1 MATVSSA
8 SERSRGTSELWMAV
22 DAMSGDHGVTPLVV
36 GSISAATELD
46 AHVLLV
52 GDEKILAAELQKH
65 GYSGSNIRIVH
76 ASDVITMDDS
86 PAMAVRQKK
95 DASVNVAAR
104 LVASGEALGF
114 FSPGNTGASM
124 AAALAQMGRLPG
136 VKRPAIATPIPRE
149 DGTATVLL
157 DSGANVDCK
166 SEYLVQFAIMGEVY
180 SREIMGVI
188 NPKIGLISNGEEDT
202 KGNELTLSALHRLK
216 KLPYDFV
223 GNVEGRDLYGTGKPV
238 HVVVCDGFVGNI
250 ILKSIEGLAK
260 TIFSSL
266 KKNINASAIAQG
278 GALLMKPA
286 FLAVKNRMD
295 YATYGGAPLLGV
307 NGVCIIGH
315 GSSNARAVRNAVR
328 VGLEFGQKNV
338 TQRIADNIKRFS

>member
-1 MATVSSA
+1 MSNAKPQ
-8 SERSRGTSELWMAV
+8 WMAV
-22 DAMSGDHGVTPLVV
+22 DAMSGDYGIAPLVA
-36 GSISAATELD
+36 GSVQAVRDLN
-46 AHVLLV
+46 AHVVLV
-52 GDEKILAAELQKH
+52 GDQKILEAELKKQRVN
-65 GYSGSNIRIVH
+65 SENIRIVQ
-76 ASDVITMDDS
+76 ASDVITMDDA
-86 PAMAVRQKK
+86 PAMAVRQKR
-95 DASVNVAAR
+95 DASVNVAAK
-104 LVASGEALGF
+104 LVAQKEALGF

-124 AAALAQMGRLPG
+124 AAALAHMGRLPG

-180 SREIMGVI
+180 SREIMGII

-202 KGNELTLSALHRLK
+202 KGNELTCDALNRLK

-223 GNVEGRDLYGTGKPV
+223 GNIEGRDLYGTGKPV
-238 HVVVCDGFVGNI
+238 HVAVCDGFVGNV

-286 FLAVKNRMD
+286 FIAVKNRMD
-295 YATYGGAPLLGV
+295 YTSYGGAPLLGV
-307 NGVCIIGH
+307 DGLCMIGH
-315 GSSNARAVRNAVR
+315 GSSNARAVFNAIR
-328 VGLEFGQKNV
+328 VGLEFGQRNV
-338 TQRIADNIKRFS
+338 TERIAENIKRFG

>member
-1 MATVSSA
+1 M
-8 SERSRGTSELWMAV
+8 WMAV
-22 DAMSGDHGVTPLVV
+22 DAMSGDNGAAPLVTGAV
-36 GSISAATELD
+36 QASQEQN
-46 AHVLLV
+46 AHVILV
-52 GDEKILAAELQKH
+52 GDEKILRAELKKH
-65 GYSGSNIRIVH
+65 SFTADNIRIAH
-76 ASDVITMDDS
+76 ASEVITMDDS

-95 DASVNVAAR
+95 DASVNIAAK
-104 LVASGEALGF
+104 LVASGEAMGF

-124 AAALAQMGRLPG
+124 AAALAHMGRSKG

-166 SEYLVQFAIMGEVY
+166 AEYLIQFAIMGEVY

-202 KGNELTLSALHRLK
+202 KGSELTLAAFNKLK

-223 GNVEGRDLYGTGKPV
+223 GNVEGRDLYGTGKEV
-238 HVVVCDGFVGNI
+238 HVVVCDGFIGNI
-250 ILKSIEGLAK
+250 MLKTIEGLAK

-307 NGVCIIGH
+307 AGVCIIGH
-315 GSSNARAVRNAVR
+315 GSSSARAVKNAIR
-328 VGLEFGQKNV
+328 VGLEFGQKHV
-338 TQRIADNIKRFS
+338 TERIAENIKRFG

>member
-1 MATVSSA
+1 MARAGDPYS
-8 SERSRGTSELWMAV
+8 WMAV
-22 DAMSGDHGVTPLVV
+22 DAMSGDNGPAPLVSGAV
-36 GSISAATELD
+36 AAAREID
-46 AHVLLV
+46 AHVILI
-52 GDEKILAAELQKH
+52 GDEKILSWELKRH
-65 GYSGSNIRIVH
+65 DYTGENIRIVH
-76 ASDVITMDDS
+76 AADVITMQDS
-86 PAMAVRQKK
+86 PAMAVRQKR

-149 DGTATVLL
+149 DGAATVLI

-166 SEYLVQFAIMGEVY
+166 PEYLVQFAIMGEVY
-180 SREIMGVI
+180 SREIMGII
-188 NPKIGLISNGEEDT
+188 NPKIGIISNGEEET
-202 KGNELTLSALHRLK
+202 KGNELTLAALNKLK

-223 GNVEGRDLYGTGKPV
+223 GNVEGRDLYGTGKQV

-250 ILKSIEGLAK
+250 MLKSIEGLAK

-266 KKNINASAIAQG
+266 KKNITASAIAQG
-278 GALLMKPA
+278 GAFLMKPA

-307 NGVCIIGH
+307 AGVCIIGH
-315 GSSNARAVRNAVR
+315 GSSSARAVRNGIR

-338 TQRIADNIKRFS
+338 TGRIAENIKRFT

>member
-1 MATVSSA
+1 MARPGDPHS
-8 SERSRGTSELWMAV
+8 WMAV
-22 DAMSGDHGVTPLVV
+22 DAMSGDHGPAPLVLGAV
-36 GSISAATELD
+36 AAAREID
-46 AHVLLV
+46 AHVILV
-52 GDEKILAAELQKH
+52 GDEKTLMQELKRQ
-65 GYSGSNIRIVH
+65 GYSGENIRVVH
-76 ASDVITMDDS
+76 AAEVITMEDS

-95 DASVNVAAR
+95 EASVNVAAR
-104 LVASGEALGF
+104 LVAAGEALGF

-166 SEYLVQFAIMGEVY
+166 PEYLLQFAIMGEVY
-180 SREIMGVI
+180 SREIMGII
-188 NPKIGLISNGEEDT
+188 NPKIGLISNGEEET
-202 KGNELTLSALHRLK
+202 KGNELTLAALNKLK

-223 GNVEGRDLYGTGKPV
+223 GNVEGRDLYGTGKQV

-278 GALLMKPA
+278 GAFLMKPA

-307 NGVCIIGH
+307 SGVCIIGH
-315 GSSNARAVRNAVR
+315 GSSSARAVRNGIR

-338 TQRIADNIKRFS
+338 TGRIAENIKRFT

>member
-1 MATVSSA
+1 M
-8 SERSRGTSELWMAV
+8 WMAV
-22 DAMSGDHGVTPLVV
+22 DAMSGDHGLTPLVA
-36 GSISAATELD
+36 GSVNAARELD
-46 AHVLLV
+46 AHVILV
-52 GDEKILAAELQKH
+52 GKEAMLHEELSRH
-65 GYSGSNIRIVH
+65 NYTGDNIRVVH
-76 ASDVITMDDS
+76 ADDVITMDDA

-95 DASVNVAAR
+95 NASVNVAAR
-104 LVASGEALGF
+104 LVANGEALGF

-202 KGNELTLSALHRLK
+202 KGNEMTLGALNKLK

-250 ILKSIEGLAK
+250 MLKSIEGLAK

-266 KKNINASAIAQG
+266 KKNINASALTQG
-278 GALLMKPA
+278 GALLLKPA
-286 FLAVKNRMD
+286 FQAVKNRMD

-307 NGVCIIGH
+307 AGVCIIGH
-315 GSSNARAVRNAVR
+315 GSSNARAVRNAIR
-328 VGLEFGQKNV
+328 VGLEFGQRNV
-338 TQRIADNIKRFS
+338 TQRIAENIKRFT

>member
-1 MATVSSA
+1 MSNAKPQ
-8 SERSRGTSELWMAV
+8 WMAV
-22 DAMSGDHGVTPLVV
+22 DAMSGDYGTAPLVA
-36 GSISAATELD
+36 GSVQAVRDLN
-46 AHVLLV
+46 AHVVLV
-52 GDEKILAAELQKH
+52 GDQKILEAELKKQRAN
-65 GYSGSNIRIVH
+65 SENIRIVQ
-76 ASDVITMDDS
+76 ASDVITMDDA
-86 PAMAVRQKK
+86 PAMAVRQKR
-95 DASVNVAAR
+95 DASVNVAAK
-104 LVASGEALGF
+104 LVAQKEALGF

-124 AAALAQMGRLPG
+124 AAALAHMGRLPG

-180 SREIMGVI
+180 SREIMGII
-188 NPKIGLISNGEEDT
+188 NPKIGLVSNGEEDT
-202 KGNELTLSALHRLK
+202 KGNELTCDALNRLK

-223 GNVEGRDLYGTGKPV
+223 GNIEGRDLYGTGKPV
-238 HVVVCDGFVGNI
+238 HVAVCDGFVGNV

-286 FLAVKNRMD
+286 FIAVKNRMD
-295 YATYGGAPLLGV
+295 YTSYGGAPLLGV
-307 NGVCIIGH
+307 DGLCMIGH
-315 GSSNARAVRNAVR
+315 GSSNARAVFNAIR
-328 VGLEFGQKNV
+328 VGLEFGQRNV
-338 TQRIADNIKRFS
+338 TERIAENIKRFG

>member
-1 MATVSSA
+1 MSA
-8 SERSRGTSELWMAV
+8 GASPDLWMAV
-22 DAMSGDHGVTPLVV
+22 DAMSGDNGPTPLVSGTV
-36 GSISAATELD
+36 SAVRELD

-52 GDEKILAAELQKH
+52 GDEKILNAELKRH
-65 GYSGSNIRIVH
+65 GYSGDNIRVVH

-124 AAALAQMGRLPG
+124 AASLAHMGRLPG

-149 DGTATVLL
+149 DGGATVLL

-166 SEYLVQFAIMGEVY
+166 PEYLVQFAIMGEVY

-202 KGNELTLSALHRLK
+202 KGNEMTLAALNRLK
-216 KLPYDFV
+216 NLPYDFV

-250 ILKSIEGLAK
+250 MLKSIEGLAK

-286 FLAVKNRMD
+286 FLAVKKRMD

-307 NGVCIIGH
+307 AGVCIIGH
-315 GSSNARAVRNAVR
+315 GSSSAKAVRNAIR

-338 TQRIADNIKRFS
+338 TRHIADNIKRFG

>member
-1 MATVSSA
+1 
-8 SERSRGTSELWMAV
+8 MAV
-22 DAMSGDHGVTPLVV
+22 DAMSGDFGPSPIVQ
-36 GSISAATELD
+36 GAISAARELG

-52 GDEKILAAELQKH
+52 GDEKMLAAELKRH
-65 GYSGSNIRIVH
+65 GYSGDHIRIVH
-76 ASDVITMDDS
+76 SSDVITMEDS

-104 LVASGEALGF
+104 LVGTGEALGF

-124 AAALAQMGRLPG
+124 AAALAHMGRLPG

-149 DGTATVLL
+149 DGGATVLI

-202 KGNELTLSALHRLK
+202 KGNEVTLSALNRLR

-238 HVVVCDGFVGNI
+238 HVVVCDGFVGNV

-315 GSSNARAVRNAVR
+315 GSSSAKAVRNAVR
-328 VGLEFGQKNV
+328 VGLEFGQKNAIGH
-338 TQRIADNIKRFS
+338 IAANIKRFG

>member
-1 MATVSSA
+1 
-8 SERSRGTSELWMAV
+8 MAV
-22 DAMSGDHGVTPLVV
+22 DAMSGDHGPTPLVTGV
-36 GSISAATELD
+36 VSAANELD

-52 GDEKILAAELQKH
+52 GDEAVLNNELKKH
-65 GYSGSNIRIVH
+65 GYSGTNIRVVH
-76 ASDVITMDDS
+76 AGDVITMEDS

-95 DASVNVAAR
+95 DASVNVAAK

-124 AAALAQMGRLPG
+124 AAALAHMGRLPG

-202 KGNELTLSALHRLK
+202 KGNELTLSALNRLK

-315 GSSNARAVRNAVR
+315 GSSSARAVRNAVR
-328 VGLEFGQKNV
+328 VGLEFGQKSV
-338 TQRIADNIKRFS
+338 IQRIADNIKRFS

>member
-1 MATVSSA
+1 
-8 SERSRGTSELWMAV
+8 
-22 DAMSGDHGVTPLVV
+22 MSGDHGPTPLVTGV
-36 GSISAATELD
+36 VSAANELD

-52 GDEKILAAELQKH
+52 GDEAVLNNELKKH
-65 GYSGSNIRIVH
+65 GYSGTNIRVVH
-76 ASDVITMDDS
+76 AGDVITMEDS

-95 DASVNVAAR
+95 EASVNVAAK

-124 AAALAQMGRLPG
+124 AAALAHMGRLPG

-202 KGNELTLSALHRLK
+202 KGNELTLSALNRLK

-315 GSSNARAVRNAVR
+315 GSSSARAVRNAVR
-328 VGLEFGQKNV
+328 VGLEFGQKSV
-338 TQRIADNIKRFS
+338 IQRIADNIKRFS

>member
-1 MATVSSA
+1 MATNA
-8 SERSRGTSELWMAV
+8 TTQWMAV
-22 DAMSGDHGVTPLVV
+22 DAMSGDYGPSPIVQ
-36 GSISAATELD
+36 GAISAVRELN

-52 GDEKILAAELQKH
+52 GDEKTLEGELKRH
-65 GYSGSNIRIVH
+65 GYSGEQIRIVH
-76 ASDVITMDDS
+76 SAEVITMEDS

-95 DASVNVAAR
+95 DATVNVAAR
-104 LVASGEALGF
+104 LVAAGDALGF
-114 FSPGNTGASM
+114 FSPGNTGATM
-124 AAALAQMGRLPG
+124 AAALAHMGRLPG

-149 DGTATVLL
+149 DGGATVLI
-157 DSGANVDCK
+157 DSGANVDSK
-166 SEYLVQFAIMGEVY
+166 PEYLVQFAIMGEVY

-202 KGNELTLSALHRLK
+202 KGNELTLATLNRLR

-315 GSSNARAVRNAVR
+315 GSSNAKAVRNAIR
-328 VGLEFGQKNV
+328 VGLEFGQKNALGH
-338 TQRIADNIKRFS
+338 IAANIKRFG

>member
-1 MATVSSA
+1 
-8 SERSRGTSELWMAV
+8 MAV
-22 DAMSGDHGVTPLVV
+22 DAMSGDFGPSPIVQ
-36 GSISAATELD
+36 GAISAARELG

-52 GDEKILAAELQKH
+52 GDEKTLASELKRH
-65 GYSGSNIRIVH
+65 GYSGDHIRIVH
-76 ASDVITMDDS
+76 SSDVITMEDS

-104 LVASGEALGF
+104 LVGTGEALGF

-124 AAALAQMGRLPG
+124 AAALAHMGRLPG

-149 DGTATVLL
+149 DGGATVLI

-202 KGNELTLSALHRLK
+202 KGNEVTLSALNRLR

-238 HVVVCDGFVGNI
+238 HVVVCDGFVGNV

-315 GSSNARAVRNAVR
+315 GSSSAKAVRNAVR
-328 VGLEFGQKNV
+328 VGLEFGQKNAIGH
-338 TQRIADNIKRFS
+338 IAANIKRFG

>member
-1 MATVSSA
+1 MKNATPQ
-8 SERSRGTSELWMAV
+8 WMAV
-22 DAMSGDHGVTPLVV
+22 DAMSGDYGPAPLVA
-36 GSISAATELD
+36 GSVQAARELD
-46 AHVLLV
+46 AHVVLV
-52 GDEKILAAELQKH
+52 GDEKLLQAELKRQGFEAEK
-65 GYSGSNIRIVH
+65 IRIAH
-76 ASDVITMDDS
+76 ASDIITMDDA
-86 PAMAVRQKK
+86 PAMAVRQKR
-95 DASVNVAAR
+95 DASVNVAAK
-104 LVASGEALGF
+104 LVAQKEALGF

-124 AAALAQMGRLPG
+124 AAALAHMGRLPG

-180 SREIMGVI
+180 SREIMGII
-188 NPKIGLISNGEEDT
+188 NPKIGLVSNGEEDT
-202 KGNELTLSALHRLK
+202 KGNELTCDALNRLK

-223 GNVEGRDLYGTGKPV
+223 GNIEGRDLYGTGKPV
-238 HVVVCDGFVGNI
+238 HVAVCDGFVGNV

-286 FLAVKNRMD
+286 FVAVKNRMD
-295 YATYGGAPLLGV
+295 YTSYGGAPLLGV
-307 NGVCIIGH
+307 DGLCMIGH
-315 GSSNARAVRNAVR
+315 GSSNARAVFNAIR
-328 VGLEFGQKNV
+328 VGLEFGQRNV
-338 TQRIADNIKRFS
+338 TERIAENIKRFG

>member
-1 MATVSSA
+1 MLRHGTTDGDPKRAAT
-8 SERSRGTSELWMAV
+8 ELWMAV
-22 DAMSGDHGVTPLVV
+22 DAMSGDHGPAPLVL
-36 GSISAATELD
+36 GCISAAVELD
-46 AHVLLV
+46 AHVILV
-52 GDEKILAAELQKH
+52 GDETTLTAELKKH
-65 GYSGSNIRIVH
+65 GYAGKNIRVVH
-76 ASDVITMDDS
+76 ASEVITMEDS
-86 PAMAVRQKK
+86 PAMAVRQKR
-95 DASVNVAAR
+95 DASVNVAAK

-124 AAALAQMGRLPG
+124 AAALAHMGRLPG

-166 SEYLVQFAIMGEVY
+166 SEYLVQFAVMGEVY

-202 KGNELTLSALHRLK
+202 KGNELTLAALNRLK

-223 GNVEGRDLYGTGKPV
+223 GNVEGRDLYGTGKSV

-266 KKNINASAIAQG
+266 KKYINSSAIAQG
-278 GALLMKPA
+278 GALLM
-286 FLAVKNRMD
+286 
-295 YATYGGAPLLGV
+295 
-307 NGVCIIGH
+307 
-315 GSSNARAVRNAVR
+315 
-328 VGLEFGQKNV
+328 
-338 TQRIADNIKRFS
+338 

>member
-1 MATVSSA
+1 
-8 SERSRGTSELWMAV
+8 MAV
-22 DAMSGDHGVTPLVV
+22 DAMSGDHGAVPLVQGAV
-36 GSISAATELD
+36 AAAREMD
-46 AHVLLV
+46 AHIILV
-52 GDEKILAAELQKH
+52 GDEKIITAEIQRQ
-65 GYSGSNIRIVH
+65 GYKGENIRVVH
-76 ASDVITMDDS
+76 TKEIITMHES

-95 DASVNVAAR
+95 DASVCVAAK
-104 LVASGEALGF
+104 LVAQGEALGF
-114 FSPGNTGASM
+114 FSPGNTGATM
-124 AAALAQMGRLPG
+124 AAALAHVGRIDG

-149 DGTATVLL
+149 DGLATVLL

-166 SEYLVQFAIMGEVY
+166 VEYLTQFAIMGEIY

-202 KGNELTLSALHRLK
+202 KGNEQTLAAIHRLR

-223 GNVEGRDLYGTGKPV
+223 GNVEGRDLFGTGKPV

-250 ILKSIEGLAK
+250 MLKTMEGLAK
-260 TIFSSL
+260 TIFSTL
-266 KKNINASAIAQG
+266 RKNINASAFAQG
-278 GALLMKPA
+278 GAILMKPA

-295 YATYGGAPLLGV
+295 YATYGGAPLLGI

-315 GSSNARAVRNAVR
+315 GSSSARAAQNAIR

-338 TQRIADNIKRFS
+338 IARIAENIKRFS

>member
-1 MATVSSA
+1 
-8 SERSRGTSELWMAV
+8 MAV
-22 DAMSGDHGVTPLVV
+22 DAMSGDHGPSPLVQ
-36 GSISAATELD
+36 GAISAAHELN
-46 AHVLLV
+46 AHVILV
-52 GDEKILAAELQKH
+52 GDEKTLQAELKRH
-65 GYSGSNIRIVH
+65 RYNGSNIRIVH
-76 ASDVITMDDS
+76 ASEVITMEDS

-104 LVASGEALGF
+104 LVANGEALGF

-124 AAALAQMGRLPG
+124 AAALAHMGRLPG

-149 DGTATVLL
+149 DGGATVLL

-166 SEYLVQFAIMGEVY
+166 PEYLVQFAIMGEVY

-202 KGNELTLSALHRLK
+202 KGNEVTLAALNKLR

-223 GNVEGRDLYGTGKPV
+223 GNIEGRDLYGTGKPV
-238 HVVVCDGFVGNI
+238 HVAVCDGFVGNV

-260 TIFSSL
+260 TIFSTL

-278 GALLMKPA
+278 GAFLMKPA

-307 NGVCIIGH
+307 AGVCIIGH
-315 GSSNARAVRNAVR
+315 GSSNARAVRNAIR
-328 VGLEFGQKNV
+328 VGLEFGQRSV
-338 TQRIADNIKRFS
+338 ISHIASNIKRFG

>member
-1 MATVSSA
+1 MAASA
-8 SERSRGTSELWMAV
+8 IQWMAV
-22 DAMSGDHGVTPLVV
+22 DAMSGDHGASPLVAGTV
-36 GSISAATELD
+36 GAARELN

-52 GDEKILAAELQKH
+52 GDEKTLQAELKRH
-65 GYSGSNIRIVH
+65 NYSGDNVRIVH
-76 ASDVITMDDS
+76 ANDVITMEDS

-95 DASVNVAAR
+95 DASVNIAAK
-104 LVASGEALGF
+104 LVANGEALGF

-124 AAALAQMGRLPG
+124 AAALAHMGRLPG

-202 KGNELTLSALHRLK
+202 KGNELTCAALNRLK

-286 FLAVKNRMD
+286 FLGVKNRMD
-295 YATYGGAPLLGV
+295 YATYGG
-307 NGVCIIGH
+307 
-315 GSSNARAVRNAVR
+315 
-328 VGLEFGQKNV
+328 
-338 TQRIADNIKRFS
+338 

>member
-1 MATVSSA
+1 M
-8 SERSRGTSELWMAV
+8 WMAV
-22 DAMSGDHGVTPLVV
+22 DAMSGDHGPTPLVSGAV
-36 GSISAATELD
+36 AAARELD
-46 AHVLLV
+46 AHVILV
-52 GDEKILAAELQKH
+52 GDEKTLDAEISRQSYT
-65 GYSGSNIRIVH
+65 GENIRVAH
-76 ASDVITMDDS
+76 ASEVITMEDS
-86 PAMAVRQKK
+86 PAMAVRSKK
-95 DASVNVAAR
+95 DASVNIAAK

-124 AAALAQMGRLPG
+124 AAALAHMGRLSG

-149 DGTATVLL
+149 DGMATVLL

-166 SEYLVQFAIMGEVY
+166 PEYLVQFAIMGEVY

-202 KGNELTLSALHRLK
+202 KGNELTLAALHKLR

-223 GNVEGRDLYGTGKPV
+223 GNVEGRDLYGTGKQV

-250 ILKSIEGLAK
+250 MLKTIEGLAK

-266 KKNINASAIAQG
+266 KKNINASALAQG
-278 GALLMKPA
+278 GALMMKPA
-286 FLAVKNRMD
+286 FMAVKNRMD

-307 NGVCIIGH
+307 DGVCIIGH
-315 GSSNARAVRNAVR
+315 GSSSARAVRNAIR
-328 VGLEFGQKNV
+328 VGMEFGQKNV
-338 TQRIADNIKRFS
+338 TGRIAENIKRFT

>member
-1 MATVSSA
+1 M
-8 SERSRGTSELWMAV
+8 WMAV
-22 DAMSGDHGVTPLVV
+22 DAMSGDHGPVPIVQGAV
-36 GSISAATELD
+36 QAARTLD
-46 AHVLLV
+46 AHVILV
-52 GDEKILAAELQKH
+52 GDGAVLEAEMHRQ
-65 GYSGSNIRIVH
+65 GFSGENIRIEH
-76 ASDVITMDDS
+76 ASEIITMDDS

-104 LVASGEALGF
+104 LVADGKAMGF

-124 AAALAQMGRLPG
+124 AAALAHMGRSKG

-166 SEYLVQFAIMGEVY
+166 PEYLVQFAIMGEVY

-202 KGNELTLSALHRLK
+202 KGNETTLSAFNKLK

-223 GNVEGRDLYGTGKPV
+223 GNVEGRDLYGTGKQV

-250 ILKSIEGLAK
+250 MLKSIEGLAK

-278 GALLMKPA
+278 GAILMKPA

-307 NGVCIIGH
+307 AGVCIIGH
-315 GSSNARAVRNAVR
+315 GSSGARAVMNAIR
-328 VGLEFGQKNV
+328 VGFEFGQKNV
-338 TQRIADNIKRFS
+338 TGRISENIQRFG

>member
-1 MATVSSA
+1 MSNAKPQ
-8 SERSRGTSELWMAV
+8 WMAV
-22 DAMSGDHGVTPLVV
+22 DAMSGDYGTAPLVA
-36 GSISAATELD
+36 GSVQAVRDLN
-46 AHVLLV
+46 AHVVLV
-52 GDEKILAAELQKH
+52 GDQKILEAELKKQRAN
-65 GYSGSNIRIVH
+65 SENIRIVQ
-76 ASDVITMDDS
+76 ASDVITMDDA
-86 PAMAVRQKK
+86 PAMAVRQKR
-95 DASVNVAAR
+95 DASVNVAAK
-104 LVASGEALGF
+104 LVAQKEALGF

-124 AAALAQMGRLPG
+124 AAALAHMGRLPG

-180 SREIMGVI
+180 SREIMGII

-202 KGNELTLSALHRLK
+202 KGNELTCDALNRLK

-223 GNVEGRDLYGTGKPV
+223 GNIEGRDLYGTGKPV
-238 HVVVCDGFVGNI
+238 HVAVCDGFVGNV

-286 FLAVKNRMD
+286 FIAVKNRMD
-295 YATYGGAPLLGV
+295 YTSYGGAPLLGV
-307 NGVCIIGH
+307 DGLCMIGH
-315 GSSNARAVRNAVR
+315 GSSNARAVFNAIR
-328 VGLEFGQKNV
+328 VGLEFGQRNV
-338 TQRIADNIKRFS
+338 TERIAENIKRFG

>member
-1 MATVSSA
+1 MSSG
-8 SERSRGTSELWMAV
+8 SREQWMAV
-22 DAMSGDHGVTPLVV
+22 DAMSGDYGPSPIVQ
-36 GSISAATELD
+36 GAINAARELN
-46 AHVLLV
+46 AHVILV
-52 GDEKILAAELQKH
+52 GDEKTLQAELKRH
-65 GYSGSNIRIVH
+65 GYSGSNIRIAH
-76 ASDVITMDDS
+76 ASDVITMEDS

-124 AAALAQMGRLPG
+124 AAALAHMGRLPG

-149 DGTATVLL
+149 DGNATVLL

-166 SEYLVQFAIMGEVY
+166 PEYLVQFAVMGEVY
-180 SREIMGVI
+180 SREIMGFI

-202 KGNELTLSALHRLK
+202 KGNEVTLAALNRLR

-266 KKNINASAIAQG
+266 KKNINASALAQG

-307 NGVCIIGH
+307 DGVCIIGH
-315 GSSNARAVRNAVR
+315 GSSNARAVRNAIR

-338 TQRIADNIKRFS
+338 IGHIANNIKRFT